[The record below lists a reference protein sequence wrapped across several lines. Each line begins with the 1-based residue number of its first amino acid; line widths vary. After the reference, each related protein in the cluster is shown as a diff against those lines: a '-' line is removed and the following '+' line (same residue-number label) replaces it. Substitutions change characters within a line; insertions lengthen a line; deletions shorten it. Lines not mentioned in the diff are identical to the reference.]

1 MLAVRVHRSIIG
13 DMSRPPLQS
22 PPHRGFTLVEM
33 LITLAVLAI
42 LAALAW
48 PTYQS
53 AVQKGRR
60 ADGMAALAQ
69 LMQRQERW
77 RSEHTSYQA
86 TLATLGMNSTS
97 PDGHYTLSVVDN
109 SVSAN
114 GYTIRA
120 TAKSTSP
127 QNSDAKCA
135 VLQVV
140 VAGGNITY
148 NSLNASNAV
157 NAAPDPCWV
166 K

>member
-1 MLAVRVHRSIIG
+1 
-13 DMSRPPLQS
+13 MSRPPIQTV
-22 PPHRGFTLVEM
+22 PRRGFTLVEM

-53 AVQKGRR
+53 AAQKGRR
-60 ADGMAALAQ
+60 ADAMAALAQ
-69 LMQRQERW
+69 LMQLQERW
-77 RSEHTSYQA
+77 RSEHASYQA
-86 TLATLGMNSTS
+86 TLANLTPSNTS
-97 PDGHYTLSVVDN
+97 PDGHYTLSLVDN

-114 GYTIRA
+114 GYTVRA

-127 QNSDAKCA
+127 QSGDSKC
-135 VLQVV
+135 VVMQVV
-140 VAGGNITY
+140 VAGGSITY